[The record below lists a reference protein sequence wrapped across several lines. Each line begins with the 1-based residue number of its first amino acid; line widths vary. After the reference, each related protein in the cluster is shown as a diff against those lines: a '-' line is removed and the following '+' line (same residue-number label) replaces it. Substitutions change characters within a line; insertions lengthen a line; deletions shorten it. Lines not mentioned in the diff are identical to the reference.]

1 MVENRVKRSEVSMSQ
16 KKISKTVLERL
27 PFYLHYLHTLAEEGE
42 EFVSATT
49 IARSMD
55 YGEVQV
61 RKDLGQVS
69 GEGKPRV
76 GYRITE
82 LIKSIETFLGFD
94 KKYYAVI
101 VGAGNLGK
109 ALYGYRGFAK
119 YGLEIASAFD
129 TDKSKVDSNSG
140 VVVRDISELKGF
152 CLKNNV
158 KIGIITVP
166 KEYAQSV
173 CDLMVESGILAIMN
187 FASVRLKAP
196 QNILIKNENI
206 ASSLAVLS
214 AHLYER
220 LK

>member
-1 MVENRVKRSEVSMSQ
+1 MSQ

-27 PFYLHYLHTLAEEGE
+27 PFYLHYLHTLVEEGE
-42 EFVSATT
+42 EYVSATT
-49 IARSMD
+49 VARAMD

-76 GYRITE
+76 GYKITE

-101 VGAGNLGK
+101 VGAGNLGR
-109 ALYGYRGFAK
+109 ALYGYKGFAK
-119 YGLEIASAFD
+119 YGLEILAAFD
-129 TDKSKVDSNSG
+129 TDKNKIDEGGEVCVLDLAQ
-140 VVVRDISELKGF
+140 LKEF
-152 CLKNNV
+152 CTNNNV

-173 CDLMVESGILAIMN
+173 CDVMVESGILAIMN